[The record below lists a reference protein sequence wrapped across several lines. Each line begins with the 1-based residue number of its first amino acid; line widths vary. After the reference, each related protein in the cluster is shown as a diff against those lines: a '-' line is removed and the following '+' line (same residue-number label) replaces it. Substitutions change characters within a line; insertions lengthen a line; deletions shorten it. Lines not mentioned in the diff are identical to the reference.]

1 MSPLQIRSLKTFLI
15 SYRFLEGASTFHCCP
30 IKILLGWVAPHL
42 QVNPILLNQP
52 LHIFPSEQREKP
64 LGGQY
69 SVLTVTGAG
78 VLCFVDF
85 LQCPVL
91 FLLVMP
97 KCLSDESEKTKIEN
111 SEEKYI
117 GYELKFPAV
126 SVDGLSL
133 GNDGVVKAARATEE
147 VNGEP
152 VNVVLGLL
160 RGNQVGDEL
169 CECRN
174 CPINRVARRW
184 LRPLCLDTY
193 TFHWVSVTCAF
204 GWYPA
209 HISSWRMLPSPAHV
223 SRRP

>member
-1 MSPLQIRSLKTFLI
+1 
-15 SYRFLEGASTFHCCP
+15 
-30 IKILLGWVAPHL
+30 
-42 QVNPILLNQP
+42 
-52 LHIFPSEQREKP
+52 
-64 LGGQY
+64 
-69 SVLTVTGAG
+69 
-78 VLCFVDF
+78 
-85 LQCPVL
+85 
-91 FLLVMP
+91 MP

-133 GNDGVVKAARATEE
+133 GNDGVVEAARATEE

-152 VNVVLGLL
+152 VNVVVGLL
-160 RGNQVGDEL
+160 RGNQVGDKL

-193 TFHWVSVTCAF
+193 TFH
-204 GWYPA
+204 
-209 HISSWRMLPSPAHV
+209 
-223 SRRP
+223 